1 MSSGS
6 CGSGFTCRLTVLA
19 SLACLLFVVWEA
31 PSQGLAPN
39 PRDPLSPRLA
49 VLVVFDQMRG
59 DYLERWRSLFGEGGF
74 RRLQTEGVWFQNCH
88 LPYAYTFTGPGHASL
103 ATGCSPERHGIVD
116 NEWYERSS
124 GRSVYC
130 VASERFEMLPPE
142 QGEQGSDNEARKER
156 AAGGRSPEWL
166 LVPTLA
172 DALKEATGG
181 KARVVAL
188 SLKDRSAV
196 LLGGRQPDACYWFAP
211 WRGTFMTSTYYGT
224 RLRPW
229 LAEFNRDR
237 PADHW
242 FGQAWNRL
250 RPDLDYV
257 HYSGPDNVAG
267 EGSGWNQGRTFPHPM
282 TGGLEKPGKT
292 YYEAL
297 ENSPFGNDLLLSLAQ
312 RAIQAEQLGS
322 RNVPDLLCLSFSSND
337 TVGHCWGPDS
347 QEVLDITLRSDRI
360 VKCLL
365 DHLDTHVGRGRY
377 VLALTS
383 DHGICPL
390 PEVART
396 QGKDAQRIS
405 NDLLETRAEEFLQ
418 ETFDPRGNKA
428 RWIEDQ
434 SLAWLYLNH
443 NLLRERKLE
452 AARVEEALARWLKK
466 QPGVLT
472 AYTRTQLMGTI
483 PADDA
488 LGWRVRRSFHPGR
501 CGDVAVVTKPYY
513 LLTSELSWT
522 LHGSPHPYDT
532 HVPLLVYGP
541 GIRGGARPE
550 TVTPQAVATILAR
563 ALRIKPPAAAEAP
576 VPECIKSTQSSGT
589 AKE

>member
-1 MSSGS
+1 MFSGYR
-6 CGSGFTCRLTVLA
+6 GSGFVCRLAVLA
-19 SLACLLFVVWEA
+19 SLACLLFFGCQVLSQA
-31 PSQGLAPN
+31 PAPG
-39 PRDPLSPRLA
+39 PTDLVSPRLA

-59 DYLERWRSLFGEGGF
+59 DYLERWQSLFGEGGF

-88 LPYAYTFTGPGHASL
+88 FPYAYTFTGPGHASL

-116 NEWYERSS
+116 NEWYDRSS
-124 GRSVYC
+124 GRFVYC
-130 VASERFEMLPPE
+130 VASERFGPLPPE
-142 QGEQGSDNEARKER
+142 QREDGPDNNAREKP
-156 AAGGRSPEWL
+156 AGGGSSPEWL

-196 LLGGRQPDACYWFAP
+196 LLAGRRPNACYWFAP
-211 WRGTFMTSTYYGT
+211 WRGTFMTSTYYGA
-224 RLRPW
+224 RLHPW

-242 FGQAWNRL
+242 FGQAWDRL

-257 HYSGPDNVAG
+257 RYSGPDDVAG
-267 EGSGWNQGRTFPHPM
+267 EGTGWKQGRTFPHPM
-282 TGGLEKPGKT
+282 TGGLKKPGKT

-297 ENSPFGNDLLLSLAQ
+297 ENSPFGNDLLLSLAK
-312 RAIQAEQLGS
+312 RAIEAEHLGS

-347 QEVLDITLRSDRI
+347 QEVLDITLRSDQI
-360 VKCLL
+360 VKGLL

-377 VLALTS
+377 VLALTA
-383 DHGICPL
+383 DHGVCPL

-396 QGKDAQRIS
+396 QGKDAQRVS
-405 NDLLETRAEEFLQ
+405 HEQLETQAGEFLQ
-418 ETFDPRGNKA
+418 ETFDPKGDKA
-428 RWIEDQ
+428 CWIEAQ
-434 SLAWLYLNH
+434 SSVWLYLNH

-452 AARVEEALARWLKK
+452 AARLEEALARWLKK

-472 AYTRTQLMGTI
+472 AYTRTQLMGNL

-488 LGWRVRRSFHPGR
+488 LGQRVRRSFHPGR
-501 CGDVAVVTKPYY
+501 CGDVAVVPKPYY
-513 LLTSELSWT
+513 LLTSDLSWT

-541 GIRGGARPE
+541 RIPGGARPE
-550 TVTPQAVATILAR
+550 TVTPQAVASILAR
-563 ALRIKPPAAAEAP
+563 ALGIKPPAAAEAP
-576 VPECIKSTQSSGT
+576 VPECLKPRQGSETT
-589 AKE
+589 KE